1 MPRNGSGTFSLYTP
15 GNPVVTGTT
24 ISSTWANNTLN
35 DLATGLTNSLSKDG
49 QTTPT
54 ANLPMGTFKL
64 TGLGAGSAATDSLN
78 LTQAQNEAYQL
89 IGTIAGTDTITG
101 SLTPNLTAYAA
112 GQTFRFIAANTNTGA
127 TTININSLGAK
138 SITKYGTT
146 ALGAGDIVQ
155 NASYTIFYDGTQF
168 QLLNPTTVTIPSAFN
183 KAVNTIQDFRLTLTS
198 GTPVTTGDVTGA
210 TTIYACPYKGNSI
223 ALYDGTNWNLRTSAE
238 FSLALGTITAAR
250 PYDVFCYDNAG
261 VPTLEFTAWTNATT
275 RATALTYQDG
285 VLVKTGATTRRYLGT
300 FYTTSTTTTEDSFTK
315 RFLWNYYNRIKRSLL
330 KRDATASW
338 TYTTATPRYANN
350 NAANIVDMVIGV
362 SEDSVSINLD
372 VAFTNSGGN
381 VNIST
386 GIGFDGISTFVGQG
400 GKGATSTAISTV
412 NARFEG
418 YPNIGRHFFS
428 WVESSTAVGTTT
440 WYGTNTSSGIDFYSG
455 LSGSL
460 LG

>member
-1 MPRNGSGTFSLYTP
+1 MPAITPLPTPPSTSDPENFATEADAFLGALPTFGDELNEFAENLNNFSTSATSVTSNTVGTGSKAFTVETGKSFLPGQSLTIARTAAPANRMFAVVDSYNSGTGALVVTAQAFEGSGTF
-15 GNPVVTGTT
+15 VD
-24 ISSTWANNTLN
+24 W
-35 DLATGLTNSLSKDG
+35 
-49 QTTPT
+49 
-54 ANLPMGTFKL
+54 
-64 TGLGAGSAATDSLN
+64 
-78 LTQAQNEAYQL
+78 
-89 IGTIAGTDTITG
+89 TITLG
-101 SLTPNLTAYAA
+101 FNGVINTEQIENRAVTAVKLDDAI
-112 GQTFRFIAANTNTGA
+112 IAP
-127 TTININSLGAK
+127 IN
-138 SITKYGTT
+138 
-146 ALGAGDIVQ
+146 
-155 NASYTIFYDGTQF
+155 
-168 QLLNPTTVTIPSAFN
+168 
-183 KAVNTIQDFRLTLTS
+183 DFRLTLTT
-198 GTPVTTGDVTGA
+198 GVPVTTSDVIGA
-210 TTIYACPYKGNSI
+210 TTIYCCPYKGNRI